1 MGDKIKELS
10 LAFAQYKIY
19 PLSKFIDDSPL
30 RKFQE
35 LYPSNHYS
43 IEIESFLTN
52 HNYSPI
58 RRGADL
64 PWWGKKYFSSEPG
77 FRVMIITR
85 DSLSEDAGSVVL
97 YSHLFPVI
105 RSQSEYYSFT
115 NSLNK
120 KQSFSFNSWN
130 TFRSQFNQWSINLD
144 YLYVTDAAM
153 VYKIDNNTFFDKDK
167 SRRLLKQ
174 EIEICNPDLII
185 MLGSSSFD
193 LLTKG
198 LKFGEVAES
207 GRAISVQGI
216 KCVVCPFISGQG
228 VTQKRFKEKLAKA
241 TEAINGIVNKQKYTA
256 AELPK

>member
-1 MGDKIKELS
+1 MDDKVKELS
-10 LAFAQYKIY
+10 LTFAQYKVY
-19 PLSKFIDDSPL
+19 PISKFIDDSPL

-43 IEIESFLTN
+43 IEIERFLAY

-64 PWWGKKYFSSEPG
+64 PWWGEEYFSSSLG

-97 YSHLFPVI
+97 FSHLFPVI
-105 RSQSEYYSFT
+105 QSQSEYMSFI
-115 NSLNK
+115 NSINN

-130 TFRSQFNQWSINLD
+130 IFRTQFSQWGLNLD
-144 YLYVTDAAM
+144 YLYVTDAAK
-153 VYKIDNNTFFDKDK
+153 VYKMDNNTSFDKDK

-185 MLGSSSFD
+185 MMGSSSFD

-198 LKFGEVAES
+198 LKFGEVVES
-207 GRAISVQGI
+207 GRTISVQGI

-241 TEAINGIVNKQKYTA
+241 TETINSVLNKQ
-256 AELPK
+256 